1 MRIPRFYLP
10 VTFQQGK
17 SISLDKP
24 QAHYALTV
32 LRLKDQRPIE
42 VFDGKGN
49 QAQAKLLVT
58 GRKTADVLIEHC
70 ESINTESSLQTVLL
84 QGISKGD
91 RMDYTIQKS
100 VELGV
105 TAIQPLFTERCDVKL
120 TGDRLD
126 KKRTQWQDI
135 AINAC
140 EQSNRN
146 VVPTILPPLS
156 YGDWLST
163 QTQVSGLVLSPTA
176 KHSLQTL
183 PSSLSEQSIHLLIGP
198 EGGLTDDEIS
208 RGVQKGLTP
217 IRLGP
222 RILRTETASVAVLS
236 ALQTLWGDFH

>member
-10 VTFQQGK
+10 VTFQQGR

-70 ESINTESSLQTVLL
+70 ESINTESPLQTVLL

-146 VVPTILPPLS
+146 VVPAVLPPLS
-156 YGDWLST
+156 YGDWLSA

-176 KHSLQTL
+176 EHSLQTL

-208 RGVQKGLTP
+208 HGVQKGLTP

-222 RILRTETASVAVLS
+222 RILRTETASVTVLS